1 MADESTA
8 PPPPAGE
15 AQPAEAGEGS
25 ARRIVAEAVRKAVL
39 TGLGAVFLTEE
50 GARKLARDWK
60 LPKEIVGYVASQAG
74 SAKDEI
80 VRVVSDEV
88 RKFFESDALRR
99 EFLRIVTSMSIEV
112 HAEIRLKPAK
122 GGKVEPEVKVSS
134 LKPRLRR
141 DKQEKRDASRDEE
154 RDEERDEKRDGKRD
168 EQRDGE

>member
-1 MADESTA
+1 VADESTA

-15 AQPAEAGEGS
+15 GQPGEAGEGS
-25 ARRIVAEAVRKAVL
+25 ARRIVADTVRKAVL

-112 HAEIRLKPAK
+112 HAEIRLKPSK

-141 DKQEKRDASRDEE
+141 DTHEKRDAKRDDEKQGE
-154 RDEERDEKRDGKRD
+154 TRDQKRDG
-168 EQRDGE
+168 E